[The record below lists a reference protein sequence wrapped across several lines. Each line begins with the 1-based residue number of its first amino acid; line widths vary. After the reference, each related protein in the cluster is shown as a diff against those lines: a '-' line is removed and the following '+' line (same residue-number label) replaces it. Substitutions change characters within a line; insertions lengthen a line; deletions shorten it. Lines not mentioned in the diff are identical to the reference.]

1 MAITVILIAGL
12 LFMLKF
18 FKVKIM
24 EPAGIYSTVWLF
36 FIIGSVLF
44 LRGEYEF
51 KYSGIIWILITCYLF
66 VIISRLVSSKEK
78 CLVYRTIQ
86 RPCIPWKILIF
97 IVIMSM
103 GSVLYTMITAGVS
116 FSVFSDFMSLQNTAH
131 MAAVHRYSSN
141 GEGGSL
147 VGQILGSFIYISPIC
162 CGYSYIFAKEKKE
175 KLICFSSILPSIF
188 SMLLTSAKLSL
199 IAFVMLFFI
208 GFYVAYIF
216 NKKNVPKLKTKILVF
231 LFGSALALYA
241 LFFLS
246 FVLRIGSGE
255 QNISKVISTKL
266 MIYAFGHIQGF
277 DIWFAE
283 NAFKLEDY
291 GIFKNTF
298 LAISSKLGMSV
309 KNQGVYGLI
318 PGICTNVFTQFR
330 SLIEDLGPVFAMIML
345 VIVFL
350 EVYLLFYKLISGK
363 KAFVIEQTMLAASF
377 YWLIYFIVSAWTYTT
392 YLLTFV
398 VFGLFLYISFHVK
411 FVWGNRK

>member
-36 FIIGSVLF
+36 FIIGSILF

-66 VIISRLVSSKEK
+66 IIISRLVSSKEK

-86 RPCIPWKILIF
+86 RPYIPWKILLF

-103 GSVLYTMITAGVS
+103 GSVLYSMITAGIS

-298 LAISSKLGMSV
+298 LAIKVLHKEKPDLIISSGAAVAVPFFYLGKLRGA
-309 KNQGVYGLI
+309 KTVYI
-318 PGICTNVFTQFR
+318 EVFDRIDKST
-330 SLIEDLGPVFAMIML
+330 LTGKLVYPVTD
-345 VIVFL
+345 
-350 EVYLLFYKLISGK
+350 K
-363 KAFVIEQTMLAASF
+363 
-377 YWLIYFIVSAWTYTT
+377 FIVQWEEMKKVYPKAINLGSI
-392 YLLTFV
+392 F
-398 VFGLFLYISFHVK
+398 
-411 FVWGNRK
+411 